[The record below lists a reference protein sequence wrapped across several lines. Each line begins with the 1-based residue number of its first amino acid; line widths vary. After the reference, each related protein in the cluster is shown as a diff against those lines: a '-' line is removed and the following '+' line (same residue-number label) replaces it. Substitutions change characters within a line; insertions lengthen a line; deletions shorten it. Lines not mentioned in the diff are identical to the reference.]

1 MQKGEVRM
9 TCREAEKLI
18 VPYINDELT
27 IDELDEFLEHVDSC
41 DNCMEELE
49 IHYMVDVGLKK
60 LDEDDATYDIVGDL
74 MRKMESSA
82 RELKRFTMFQITRYA
97 VSTLS
102 AMSLILAVA
111 LQIRIWHQ
119 AGFLFF

>member
-1 MQKGEVRM
+1 L
-9 TCREAEKLI
+9 TCREVEKLI
-18 VPYINDELT
+18 IPYIHDELT
-27 IDELDEFLEHVDSC
+27 VDELDEFLEHVESC

-74 MRKMESSA
+74 VRKMESSFW
-82 RELKRFTMFQITRYA
+82 EIQRFTAFQIVRYA
-97 VSTLS
+97 VTTLS
-102 AMSLILAVA
+102 AMALVLSVL

-119 AGFLFF
+119 SGFLFF

>member
-1 MQKGEVRM
+1 M
-9 TCREAEKLI
+9 TCREVEKLVI
-18 VPYINDELT
+18 PYIHDELT
-27 IDELDEFLEHVDSC
+27 VDQLDEFIEHVENC

-74 MRKMESSA
+74 MRKMDSSVNEI
-82 RELKRFTMFQITRYA
+82 RRFTAFQITRYA

-102 AMSLILAVA
+102 GMFLLLAIA
-111 LQIRIWHQ
+111 LQVRIWHQ
-119 AGFLFF
+119 TGFLFF